1 MKKVKLKLGEI
12 SVAIVRFIARKSK
25 IDLFRLAYRENGL
38 LNSHSLEASGE
49 KRFIVQ
55 ELQHFINNKQPVF
68 FDVGANKG
76 SISQLLRQAFPTS
89 TVWSF
94 EPNPNTFKLLN
105 QHADIQAFNLGFGKE
120 KGVVDLYFDKDD
132 TTSVQATADP
142 TILKEI
148 AGKDQLVSERMEIRC
163 LDDFCEAHQIDTIDF
178 LKIDTE
184 GFELEV
190 LQGAQSLLSNG
201 KVKVIQ
207 FEFNEVN
214 IVKRRFLRDFYE
226 LLPDYR
232 FYRIGTKKLI
242 DLEHWQPIHEIFVFQ
257 NILAI
262 RK

>member
-1 MKKVKLKLGEI
+1 MKKIKLKLGEM
-12 SVAIVRFIARKSK
+12 SAAFVRFIARKSK

-49 KRFIVQ
+49 KRFIEQ
-55 ELQHFINNKQPVF
+55 ELSDFIDHEQPHL

-76 SISQLLRQAFPTS
+76 TISRLLKDVFPKA

-94 EPNPNTFKLLN
+94 EPNPHTFKLLN
-105 QHADIQAFNLGFGKE
+105 QQADIQAFNLGFSHE
-120 KGVVDLYFDKDD
+120 EGVVDLYFDKND

-148 AGKDQLVSERMEIRC
+148 AGKDQLESIQVEIQC
-163 LDDFCEAHQIDTIDF
+163 LDEFCAKNEIDNIDF

-190 LQGAQSLLSNG
+190 LQGAQSLLMNG
-201 KVKVIQ
+201 KIKIIQ

-214 IVKRRFLRDFYE
+214 IIKRRFLKDFYE
-226 LLPDYR
+226 LLPDYQ

-242 DLEHWQPIHEIFVFQ
+242 PLEHWQPIHEIFVFQ